1 MAGIDYRTPKATW
14 TQKPNGQWRVTK
26 RVKVPTGTDAEGR
39 TTYEPKRISKQFS
52 LEESTKLT
60 TERKRENA
68 ANKWVES
75 LEQADADAAAELERR
90 EIEAERRKQEEAQRK
105 EQAERE
111 AIESAKPKNKSVP
124 EYVSSYIETLEA
136 SGSIER
142 HTARDYRTIAKRIE
156 SAFVGVKMCDLTTAQ
171 VQAWENGMVSDG
183 LAPSTVIKHHR
194 VISAVFKHAVAV
206 RDIDWNPCD
215 AVRPPKKGKP
225 SPNSLTIE
233 GYARLAATLTALEP
247 TQVVTAAAIALF
259 TGAREGEVCGM
270 TWADYDAKARTL
282 RVSRA
287 IGKDGGKVYVK
298 GAKNDSS
305 QNRTMP
311 VNDPLASMLDRRREY
326 MVAELQ
332 EQGITLNDNEFGQL
346 YIVGYWDGRFLS
358 PLWLCKAWREFSA
371 AFGLVGTQGRA
382 VTYHDLRH
390 SFASVTIASGA
401 DVRAVAAVLG
411 HANPSV
417 TLGTYADALPS
428 AKRAVADLLQALTS
442 AKVEAYAELAE

>member
-14 TQKPNGQWRVTK
+14 TQKANGQWRVQI
-26 RVKVPTGTDAEGR
+26 RVKVPTGTDAEGH
-39 TTYEPKRISKQFS
+39 TTYTAKRLSKQFS
-52 LEESTKLT
+52 PDESAKLG
-60 TERKRENA
+60 TERKRANA
-68 ANKWVES
+68 LNKWIDS
-75 LEQADADAAAELERR
+75 LEQADKDAENELVRR
-90 EIEAERRKQEEAQRK
+90 EQEAEQERMRQEAEAEAQRIA
-105 EQAERE
+105 AEE
-111 AIESAKPKNKSVP
+111 AKRPGRQTVE
-124 EYVSSYIETLEA
+124 SYINSYIDTLEA
-136 SGSIER
+136 SQSVER
-142 HTARDYRTIAKRIE
+142 HTVRDYRTIARRISDGIGSTAME
-156 SAFVGVKMCDLTTAQ
+156 DVTTAQ

-194 VISAVFKHAVAV
+194 VLNAVFRHAVAV
-206 RDIDWNPCD
+206 RDIDWNPCA

-305 QNRTMP
+305 QNRVMP
-311 VNDPLASMLDRRREY
+311 VNDPLADMLDRRRAY

-332 EQGITLNDNEFGQL
+332 EQGITLDESEFGRL

-428 AKRAVADLLQALTS
+428 AKRAVADLLQAVTS